1 MKNKLVKIITI
12 YNEVILCIIT
22 NEDLFK
28 YYYKNEL
35 GKNNYID
42 KDIIKEISILGEE
55 IWVKE
60 EITL

>member
-28 YYYKNEL
+28 YYYKNDICE
-35 GKNNYID
+35 NNYID
-42 KDIIKEISILGEE
+42 KDIIKEISIIGEE